1 MAQKIYGINDI
12 AQEDDFVAPVVTD
25 DATPEYLDNIDG
37 KAYFS
42 YDDSKVTIDASGTN
56 ASKYGVAVLDASDA
70 DDLVILN
77 SLKKVSKIQMEVAD
91 IQAAF
96 DEANPRHLQLEGLVA
111 NDSGLATK
119 IATLKS
125 DINAV
130 YSSRGLPTD

>member
-25 DATPEYLDNIDG
+25 DATPEYLENIDG

>member
-1 MAQKIYGINDI
+1 MAQKIYGVNDI

-77 SLKKVSKIQMEVAD
+77 SLKKVSKIQMEVSD

>member
-1 MAQKIYGINDI
+1 MAQKIYGVNDI

-25 DATPEYLDNIDG
+25 DATPEYLENIDG

-130 YSSRGLPTD
+130 YSGRGLPTD

>member
-12 AQEDDFVAPVVTD
+12 AQDDDYVAPVVTD
-25 DATPEYLDNIDG
+25 DATPEYLQNIDG

-42 YDDSKVTIDASGTN
+42 YDDAKVTVDATGTN
-56 ASKYGVAVLDASDA
+56 ASKYGVAVLDASNA

-77 SLKKVSKIQMEVAD
+77 NLKTTNKIQMEVAD

-96 DEANPRHLQLEGLVA
+96 DVANPRHLQLEGLVS

>member
-12 AQEDDFVAPVVTD
+12 AQDDDYVAPVVTD
-25 DATPEYLDNIDG
+25 DATPEYLNNIDG

-42 YDDSKVTIDASGTN
+42 YDDAKVTVDASGTN

-77 SLKKVSKIQMEVAD
+77 NLKTTNKIQMEVAD

-96 DEANPRHLQLEGLVA
+96 DVANPRHLQLEGLVS

>member
-25 DATPEYLDNIDG
+25 DATPEYLENIDG

-42 YDDSKVTIDASGTN
+42 YDDSKVTVDASGTN

>member
-1 MAQKIYGINDI
+1 MAQKIYGVNDI

-77 SLKKVSKIQMEVAD
+77 SLKKVSKIQMEVSE
-91 IQAAF
+91 IQEAF
-96 DEANPRHLQLEGLVA
+96 DEANTRHLQLEGLVA

>member
-1 MAQKIYGINDI
+1 MAQKIYGVNDI

-77 SLKKVSKIQMEVAD
+77 SLKKVSKIQMEVSE

-130 YSSRGLPTD
+130 YSGRGLPTD

>member
-1 MAQKIYGINDI
+1 MAQKIYGVNDI

-42 YDDSKVTIDASGTN
+42 YDDSKVTVDASGTN

>member
-1 MAQKIYGINDI
+1 MAQKIYGVNDI

>member
-12 AQEDDFVAPVVTD
+12 AQEDDYVAPVVTD
-25 DATPEYLDNIDG
+25 DATPEYLQNIDG

-42 YDDSKVTIDASGTN
+42 YDDSKVTVDATGTN

-130 YSSRGLPTD
+130 YSGRGLPTD

>member
-1 MAQKIYGINDI
+1 MAQKIYGVNDI

-42 YDDSKVTIDASGTN
+42 YDDSKVTVDASGTN

-96 DEANPRHLQLEGLVA
+96 DEANPRH
-111 NDSGLATK
+111 
-119 IATLKS
+119 
-125 DINAV
+125 
-130 YSSRGLPTD
+130 

>member
-12 AQEDDFVAPVVTD
+12 AQDDDYVAPVVTD
-25 DATPEYLDNIDG
+25 DATPEYLQNIDG

-42 YDDSKVTIDASGTN
+42 YDDAKVTVDSTGTN

-77 SLKKVSKIQMEVAD
+77 NLKTTNKIQMEVAD

-96 DEANPRHLQLEGLVA
+96 DVANPRHLQLEGLVS

>member
-12 AQEDDFVAPVVTD
+12 AQDDDYGAPVVTD
-25 DATPEYLDNIDG
+25 DATPEYLNNIDG

-42 YDDSKVTIDASGTN
+42 YDDAKVTVDATGTN
-56 ASKYGVAVLDASDA
+56 ASKNGVAVLDASDA

-77 SLKKVSKIQMEVAD
+77 NLKTTNKIQMEVAE

-96 DEANPRHLQLEGLVA
+96 DVANPRHLQLEGLVS

>member
-25 DATPEYLDNIDG
+25 DATPEYLENIDG

-130 YSSRGLPTD
+130 YSGRGLPTD

>member
-12 AQEDDFVAPVVTD
+12 AQEDDYVAPVVTD
-25 DATPEYLDNIDG
+25 DATPEYLQNIDG

-42 YDDSKVTIDASGTN
+42 YDDTKVTIDASGTN

-77 SLKKVSKIQMEVAD
+77 SLKKISKIQMEVAD
-91 IQAAF
+91 IQTAF
-96 DEANPRHLQLEGLVA
+96 DEANPRHLQLEGLVS

>member
-1 MAQKIYGINDI
+1 MAQKIYGVNDI
-12 AQEDDFVAPVVTD
+12 SQEDDFVAPVVTD
-25 DATPEYLDNIDG
+25 DATPEYLENIDG

-42 YDDSKVTIDASGTN
+42 YDDSKVTVDASGTN

>member
-1 MAQKIYGINDI
+1 MAQKIYGVNDI

-25 DATPEYLDNIDG
+25 DATPEYLENIDG

-42 YDDSKVTIDASGTN
+42 YDDSKVTVDASGTN

>member
-12 AQEDDFVAPVVTD
+12 AQEDDFVAPVATD

-37 KAYFS
+37 KSYFS
-42 YDDSKVTIDASGTN
+42 YDDTKVTIDASGTN

-77 SLKKVSKIQMEVAD
+77 SLKKISKIQMEVAD
-91 IQAAF
+91 IQTAF

>member
-1 MAQKIYGINDI
+1 
-12 AQEDDFVAPVVTD
+12 
-25 DATPEYLDNIDG
+25 
-37 KAYFS
+37 
-42 YDDSKVTIDASGTN
+42 
-56 ASKYGVAVLDASDA
+56 
-70 DDLVILN
+70 
-77 SLKKVSKIQMEVAD
+77 MEVAD

>member
-25 DATPEYLDNIDG
+25 DATPEYLENIDG

-119 IATLKS
+119 IASLKS

>member
-1 MAQKIYGINDI
+1 MAQKIYGVNDI

-25 DATPEYLDNIDG
+25 DATPEYLENIDG